1 MRSKAILILTLL
13 TVGCASKAPVSP
25 SSAAAP
31 RLAEPRYTSAP
42 ASALVFNFPQSSH
55 QPSLDLSREDRQ
67 PSAFIGYETGVAT
80 SFYLKTDDRQSDS
93 WGDQVERRTLS
104 AKTGVTYR

>member
-1 MRSKAILILTLL
+1 MRSNAILILTLL
-13 TVGCASKAPVSP
+13 TVGCASKAP
-25 SSAAAP
+25 ATRTAAP
-31 RLAEPRYTSAP
+31 RLDEQRYTSAP
-42 ASALVFNFPQSSH
+42 ASALVFNFPQSSN

-67 PSAFIGYETGVAT
+67 PSAFVGYETGVAT
-80 SFYLKTDDRQSDS
+80 SFYLRTDDRQSDT